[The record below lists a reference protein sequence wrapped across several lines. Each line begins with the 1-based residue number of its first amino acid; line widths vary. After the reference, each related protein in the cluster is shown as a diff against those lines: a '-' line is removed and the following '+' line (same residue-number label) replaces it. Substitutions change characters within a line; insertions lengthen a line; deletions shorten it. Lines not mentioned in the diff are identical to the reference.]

1 MTVCSPVSPGGTSVP
16 DWHMLL
22 TVVEVEPSIPE
33 DVVLVRANAAEALLL
48 TAEKDFGELVS
59 RQRRVTTGVVRI
71 RWAG

>member
-1 MTVCSPVSPGGTSVP
+1 
-16 DWHMLL
+16 MLL